1 MIRLMADDV
10 VPRWTRDERRKWA
23 EQKQQDVVCGLIP
36 LPKGIG
42 LSEVISKSNEAW

>member
-10 VPRWTRDERRKWA
+10 ISPRWTRDERRKWA
-23 EQKQQDVVCGLIP
+23 EQKHQDMINGLIP

-42 LSEVISKSNEAW
+42 LSEILPKLEER

>member
-10 VPRWTRDERRKWA
+10 VSRWTRDERRKWA
-23 EQKQQDVVCGLIP
+23 EQKYQDMINGLVP

-42 LSEVISKSNEAW
+42 LLDIAASE